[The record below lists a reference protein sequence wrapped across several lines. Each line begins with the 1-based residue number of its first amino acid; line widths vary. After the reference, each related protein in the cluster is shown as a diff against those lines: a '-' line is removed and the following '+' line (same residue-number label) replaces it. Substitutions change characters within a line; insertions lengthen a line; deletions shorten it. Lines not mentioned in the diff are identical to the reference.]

1 MSFMFGR
8 PAVAYETFLFVVT
21 WWLLIGWFFALISS
35 CLLFLGFPFGMK
47 RNKTQGPSPR
57 TSW

>member
-8 PAVAYETFLFVVT
+8 RAVAYEMFLFVRICMI
-21 WWLLIGWFFALISS
+21 IGWFFALISS
-35 CLLFLGFPFGMK
+35 YLYFLVSFWDE